1 MVENYGYFNLTSMN
15 TAMKMGFLFSML
27 FPLALTAG
35 AQDKFRFTYHGTC
48 YVTNGTGQFSTQRI
62 TEKDW
67 IKTYVATH
75 TITNANPKNLMVIY
89 HVNGDEHGD
98 VLELVDA
105 KTGAFVF
112 PIYGLFFSD
121 EFGRLPLVGTN
132 GLQQKRIDYVYG
144 HISDHSV
151 GSTLTTETITVDRHG
166 HTNRV
171 RIEGQLDYLDLPTGT
186 NKTLRVC
193 TGTFLASNPVHFRP

>member
-1 MVENYGYFNLTSMN
+1 MDWIYRRFNLTSMN
-15 TAMKMGFLFSML
+15 TAIKTGFLFSIL
-27 FPLALTAG
+27 FLPVVTAP
-35 AQDKFRFTYHGTC
+35 AQDKFLFTYHGTC
-48 YVTNGTGQFSTQRI
+48 YVTNASGQFSTQKI

-75 TITNANPKNLMVIY
+75 TITNANPKKLTVIY

-112 PIYGLFFSD
+112 PIFGLFFSD
-121 EFGRLPLVGTN
+121 EFGRLPLISTN
-132 GLQQKRIDYVYG
+132 NLQQKRIDYVYG

-151 GSTLTTETITVDRHG
+151 GSTLTTETITLNKKG
-166 HTNRV
+166 GTNKIRF
-171 RIEGQLDYLDLPTGT
+171 EGQLDYLDLPTGT
-186 NKTLRVC
+186 NKNLRVC
-193 TGTFLASNPVHFRP
+193 TGTFLATKPVHFRP